1 MGEFILQ
8 FAPEACAGRSRAP
21 MRFALFIIAVAGY
34 DCQRREA
41 LAPIGR
47 TAKSRPSG
55 GNIMMRSALVAAL
68 MSAAVPVLA
77 LAQSADDLKNDHK
90 TPGDV
95 LTYGMGYGQNRFSP
109 LTHINRDNVKRLV
122 PAWSYS
128 MADNRGQEAQPLL
141 KDGIIYLTDHEKT
154 VALDALSGRQIWKSV
169 IEYPPETTR
178 VVCCG
183 IVNRGAALF
192 DGKLYRTTLDA
203 HVIALDIKT
212 GKEVWRTKSSDPKDG
227 YSMTVAPLVANGVVI
242 AGVAGAEFGH
252 RGYLE
257 GLDTQTGQ
265 QLWRTY
271 TIPAPGEPG
280 SETWVGDSVLIGGGS
295 TWITGSYDP
304 ELDLVFWG
312 TGNPAPWNPL
322 NRKGDNLH
330 TNSILAIQPKTGKV
344 VWSYQ
349 KTPNDPFDYDG
360 VNELV
365 QADLTVDGTPRK
377 VIMQADRNGFLY
389 VLERATGK
397 LLKANPFVRVTWAER
412 IDLATGRPVWTDVT
426 KGALEGKQ
434 VQVFPALVGGK
445 NWHPMAYNPET
456 KLIYLNSMDFGWD
469 YQLLPLS
476 EVSNLK
482 PGQPAYGVK
491 RPFIYLYEDPNGRGY
506 TRAIDPLTGQ
516 SKWAVPNK
524 TPNFAGTLVTAGGLV
539 FTGRLTGE
547 FIALDADTGKTLWE
561 FQTSAGIVGQPITWE
576 HDGKQ
581 YLTVT
586 SGATG
591 PYVMRAGDP
600 NLANVPAG
608 GSVWTFKLF
617 EEYSGPQRAASAN

>member
-1 MGEFILQ
+1 
-8 FAPEACAGRSRAP
+8 
-21 MRFALFIIAVAGY
+21 
-34 DCQRREA
+34 
-41 LAPIGR
+41 
-47 TAKSRPSG
+47 
-55 GNIMMRSALVAAL
+55 MMRSALLAAL
-68 MSAAVPVLA
+68 LCAAVPVA
-77 LAQSADDLKNDHK
+77 VLAQTADELKNDEK

-95 LTYGMGYGQNRFSP
+95 LTYGMGYSQNRFSP

-128 MADNRGQEAQPLL
+128 MSDNRGQEAQPLI
-141 KDGIIYLTDHEKT
+141 KDGVIYLTDHEKT
-154 VALDALSGRQIWKSV
+154 VALEALTGRAIWKSV

-203 HVIALDIKT
+203 QVIALDLKT

-242 AGVAGAEFGH
+242 VGVAGAEFGH

-257 GLDTQTGQ
+257 GIDPQTGK

-271 TIPAPGEPG
+271 TIPAKGEPG
-280 SETWVGDSVLIGGGS
+280 SETWPGDSALTGGGS

-322 NRKGDNLH
+322 NRRGDNLH
-330 TNSILAIQPKTGKV
+330 SNSVLAIQPKTGKV

-349 KTPNDPFDYDG
+349 KSPGDPFDYDG

-365 QADLTVDGTPRK
+365 HADLTIDGTPRK

-397 LLKANPFVRVTWAER
+397 LLAANKFVEVNWAER
-412 IDLATGRPVWTDVT
+412 IDMATGRPVWTDIT
-426 KGALEGKQ
+426 KGALEGKR
-434 VQVFPALVGGK
+434 VQVFPSLVGGK
-445 NWHPMAYNPET
+445 NWHPMSYSPVS
-456 KLIYLNSMDFGWD
+456 KLIYVNTMAFGWD
-469 YQLLPLS
+469 YDLAPVAD
-476 EVSNLK
+476 VSNLK

-491 RPFIYLYEDPNGRGY
+491 RPLVFLYTDPNGRGY
-506 TRAIDPLTGQ
+506 LRAIDPLTGQ
-516 SKWAVPNK
+516 SKWATPFK
-524 TPNFAGTLVTAGGLV
+524 TPNFAGTLVTASNLV

-547 FIALDADTGKTLWE
+547 FMAVDAENGKTLWE
-561 FQTSAGIVGQPITWE
+561 FQTSSGIIGQPITWE
-576 HDGKQ
+576 QNGKQ
-581 YLTVT
+581 YVTVT
-586 SGATG
+586 SGSTG

-600 NLANVPAG
+600 NLANVPSG
-608 GSVWTFKLF
+608 GSLWTFKLF